1 MKTGAIR
8 RTSEVKEYTLRRTRV
23 NALANCEM
31 LKYRLLA
38 VILKNKKMRKFT
50 ILLLILISYSF
61 NTKLLSQPTV
71 GQEAP
76 TFSGIKL
83 IDKKLPNL
91 DKKFV
96 FIDFW
101 ATWCSP
107 CRQSLPHVDKL
118 AEKYKDKV
126 VFFAIS
132 DEKEMDIRQFLQKN
146 SFNSLIFGLDIQKD
160 LFSKLEIKS
169 VPQYYLI
176 SPMNKILASGYSS
189 EISDKYLDSVI
200 TNYNAAKPTIESKIK
215 ISEDS
220 IEKVSSIEISE
231 KSGMTKFLSQSGYTF
246 IVRDSLDVVLPY
258 LTGVKLANR
267 IQRQNLSK
275 KMIEVK
281 IFSRYTPFDSLKMI
295 AHNQIMASYGI
306 TKRTIVENTTVY
318 NFQLKNTRQLKNKNT
333 YIEPGVVN
341 KRELVNDSTYRFD
354 NYTFKDLV
362 SFLEGAYFPRLFYV
376 QSSLTDEY
384 DWDLRIVN
392 PTTHTWISFDELK
405 EILKKE
411 IGVEVK
417 EAKNNET
424 FTIYN

>member
-1 MKTGAIR
+1 MK
-8 RTSEVKEYTLRRTRV
+8 KL
-23 NALANCEM
+23 
-31 LKYRLLA
+31 
-38 VILKNKKMRKFT
+38 T
-50 ILLLILISYSF
+50 ILLLILIPFSF
-61 NTKLLSQPTV
+61 VSKLLSQPTV
-71 GQEAP
+71 GQNAP
-76 TFSGIKL
+76 ALSGLKL

-101 ATWCSP
+101 ATWCKS
-107 CRQSLPHVDKL
+107 CRESLPHVDKL

-132 DEKEMDIRQFLQKN
+132 DEKEIEVRQFLQKN
-146 SFNSLIFGLDIQKD
+146 NFNSLIFGLDIQKD

-176 SPMNKILASGYSS
+176 SPQNEIIASGYSS
-189 EISDKYLDSVI
+189 EISDEYLDSVI
-200 TNYNAAKPTIESKIK
+200 INYNAGKPTIKSKIK

-246 IVRDSLDVVLPY
+246 IMRDSLSIVLPY

-267 IQRQNLSK
+267 IQRQNLPK
-275 KMIEVK
+275 RMIEVK
-281 IFSRYTPFDSLKMI
+281 IFSRNTPFDSLKII

-306 TKRTIVENTTVY
+306 IRGTVVENTTVY
-318 NFQLKNTRQLKNKNT
+318 NFQLKNPGQLKNKNT
-333 YIEPGVVN
+333 FVEPGVLN
-341 KRELVNDSTYRFD
+341 TRYLVNDSIMRFD

-362 SFLEGAYFPRLFYV
+362 SFLEAAYFPRLFYAK
-376 QSSLTDEY
+376 SDLTDVY
-384 DWDLRIVN
+384 DWDLQIFN
-392 PTTHTWISFDELK
+392 PTTHSWVSFDELK
-405 EILKKE
+405 KILKKE
-411 IGVEVK
+411 CGVEIK
-417 EAKNNET
+417 ETKNNET

>member
-1 MKTGAIR
+1 
-8 RTSEVKEYTLRRTRV
+8 
-23 NALANCEM
+23 
-31 LKYRLLA
+31 
-38 VILKNKKMRKFT
+38 MRKFT

-61 NTKLLSQPTV
+61 SSKLFSQPTI

-76 TFSGIKL
+76 TLSGIKL
-83 IDKKLPNL
+83 IDKKSPNL

-107 CRQSLPHVDKL
+107 CRESLPHVDKL
-118 AEKYKDKV
+118 AEKYKEKV

-132 DEKEMDIRQFLQKN
+132 DEKEMAVRQFLQKN
-146 SFNSLIFGLDIQKD
+146 NFNSLIFGLDIQKD

-176 SPMNKILASGYSS
+176 SPQNKILASGYSS

-200 TNYNAAKPTIESKIK
+200 TNYNAAKPTIENKIK

-220 IEKVSSIEISE
+220 IEKVSSIEIFE
-231 KSGMTKFLSQSGYTF
+231 KSGMNKFFSQSGYTF
-246 IVRDSLDVVLPY
+246 LRRDSLNIILPY

-267 IQRQNLSK
+267 MQRQNLPK

-281 IFSRYTPFDSLKMI
+281 IFSRNTPFDSLKMI

-306 TKRTIVENTTVY
+306 TKKTIVENTTVY
-318 NFQLKNTRQLKNKNT
+318 NFQLKNAGQLKNKNT
-333 YIEPGVVN
+333 YIEPGVAN
-341 KRELVNDSTYRFD
+341 KRELLNDSTYRFD

-362 SFLEGAYFPRLFYV
+362 SFLETAYFPRLFYV
-376 QSSLTDEY
+376 QSSLNDEY
-384 DWDLRIVN
+384 DWDLHIVN
-392 PTTHTWISFDELK
+392 PTTHAWVSFDELK
-405 EILKKE
+405 KIMKNEC
-411 IGVEVK
+411 GVEIK
-417 EAKNNET
+417 ETKNNEI
-424 FTIYN
+424 FTIYT

>member
-1 MKTGAIR
+1 
-8 RTSEVKEYTLRRTRV
+8 L
-23 NALANCEM
+23 
-31 LKYRLLA
+31 
-38 VILKNKKMRKFT
+38 F
-50 ILLLILISYSF
+50 
-61 NTKLLSQPTV
+61 SQPTI

-76 TFSGIKL
+76 TLSGIKL
-83 IDKKLPNL
+83 IDKKSPNL

-107 CRQSLPHVDKL
+107 CRESLPHVDKL
-118 AEKYKDKV
+118 AEKYKEKV

-132 DEKEMDIRQFLQKN
+132 DEKEMAVRQFLQKN
-146 SFNSLIFGLDIQKD
+146 NFNSLIFGLDIQKD

-176 SPMNKILASGYSS
+176 SPQNKILASGYSS

-200 TNYNAAKPTIESKIK
+200 TNYNAAKPTIENKIK

-220 IEKVSSIEISE
+220 IEKVSSIEIFE

-246 IVRDSLDVVLPY
+246 VMRDSLNIILPY

-267 IQRQNLSK
+267 MQRQNLPK

-281 IFSRYTPFDSLKMI
+281 IFSRNTPFDSLKMI

-306 TKRTIVENTTVY
+306 TKKTIVENTTVY
-318 NFQLKNTRQLKNKNT
+318 NFQLKNAGQLKNKNT
-333 YIEPGVVN
+333 YIEPGVAN
-341 KRELVNDSTYRFD
+341 KRELLNDSTYRFD

-362 SFLEGAYFPRLFYV
+362 SFLETAYFPRLFYV
-376 QSSLTDEY
+376 QSSLNDEY
-384 DWDLRIVN
+384 DWDLHIVN
-392 PTTHTWISFDELK
+392 PTTHAWVSFDELK
-405 EILKKE
+405 KIMKNEC
-411 IGVEVK
+411 GVEIK
-417 EAKNNET
+417 ETKNNEI
-424 FTIYN
+424 FTIYT